1 MSHRNSLSVLTLVL
15 ALAAAPAFAQEQH
28 HPAGSPPAAATAPQG
43 MQGMGQGAQA
53 GGMAGQGGM
62 PGMGMGMMGMGRDGG
77 MQQGMPMMGMR
88 EGGMQQQ
95 GMPMGMMC
103 SMMRQGSMGSTPM
116 GSTSMGGMPM
126 MADHTEGR
134 IAFLK
139 TELKI
144 TDAQLPLWNA
154 VADAIRAN
162 AKGGMGMMDN
172 MGQGSLIERLAAREK
187 ALATQAEALQKFK
200 SAVDPLYAGLSDEQ
214 KKTADELLMGPIG
227 MM

>member
-1 MSHRNSLSVLTLVL
+1 MSHRKSLSVLTLVL
-15 ALAAAPAFAQEQH
+15 ALAAAPAFAEEQH
-28 HPAGSPPAAATAPQG
+28 HPAGIAPGRDNGAAGDA
-43 MQGMGQGAQA
+43 GMGQGAQQAEWQARWHA
-53 GGMAGQGGM
+53 GMDAAWREAACRHADGM
-62 PGMGMGMMGMGRDGG
+62 
-77 MQQGMPMMGMR
+77 MR

-103 SMMRQGSMGSTPM
+103 SMMRQGGMGSMP
-116 GSTSMGGMPM
+116 MGGMPM

-162 AKGGMGMMDN
+162 AKSGMGMMDN
-172 MGQGSLIERLAAREK
+172 MGQGISDRAPGRARK
-187 ALATQAEALQKFK
+187 
-200 SAVDPLYAGLSDEQ
+200 DSDR
-214 KKTADELLMGPIG
+214 AS
-227 MM
+227 